1 VSRYRHVS
9 VMNAAGFAVRA
20 ACRAAGVSSGYCEW
34 KDKGVVGPI
43 LPPSPIAGGDTSFPW
58 FGEVNHRFG

>member
-1 VSRYRHVS
+1 MSRYRHVS

-34 KDKGVVGPI
+34 KDKGVVGPD
-43 LPPSPIAGGDTSFPW
+43 SAAIADRRRRHIVSMVWRG
-58 FGEVNHRFG
+58 